1 MIVFVFVHKHQ
12 GDFQQQQDSLK
23 QMENHNK
30 IGSIFNYQ
38 YQLEKVYRDT
48 MVLALFF

>member
-1 MIVFVFVHKHQ
+1 MIVFVFVHKHK
-12 GDFQQQQDSLK
+12 GDFQQQQDCLK
-23 QMENHNK
+23 QMEKHNK